1 MINMRI
7 LIALIVFCLTLSMS
21 YETDARRYRHKHH
34 YVKLIIPVPQERT
47 ATFEDLWNE
56 RSLK

>member
-1 MINMRI
+1 MQI
-7 LIALIVFCLTLSMS
+7 LIALIVFCLTLSVS
-21 YETDARRYRHKHH
+21 YHTDARHYRHRHH
-34 YVKLIIPVPQERT
+34 YVKLIPIPQERT

>member
-1 MINMRI
+1 MRT
-7 LIALIVFCLTLSMS
+7 LIALIVFCLTLSVS
-21 YETDARRYRHKHH
+21 YETDARRYRHRHH
-34 YVKLIIPVPQERT
+34 YVKQIIPMPQERT